1 MKKRIIALLFA
12 LVICFST
19 VISASAAS
27 THVFDEGNH
36 LSYEEIAELDSMAN
50 RIENLYG
57 YCVMFCIAENVDGST
72 YDYSEELYNL
82 EADCENGILITD
94 NLGGNKYSIYLSGDA
109 ETVITDQIMGIIWDA
124 YNSNETYYGGIA
136 SYYAAVETVLQSG
149 AYASPVTTPDGSGES
164 ATEFVP
170 VERTLPLVVDD
181 ADLLT
186 TEEENALCARFEVLA
201 QEYQMEIAVLTV
213 PSLDG
218 KTAEAYADDFY
229 DYNGYGY
236 GENDDGMLVLYKPG
250 EAGNREIHI
259 TTHGRGLRAFNN
271 VVCDNII
278 DSMIDDLKNEN
289 YASAFNTYADLAEH
303 NLKLYNDNPAD
314 YDDTPY
320 VSFTLLIVCIVFG
333 MLAGFIIIK
342 IIAGK
347 NKSVRM
353 QTNATVYTRPGSMV
367 VTGSY
372 DTFIGKRL
380 YKTPKPKPKSDDSS
394 SSGSHTS
401 SSGRS
406 HGGSG
411 RSF

>member
-27 THVFDEGNH
+27 THIFDDGSH

-82 EADCENGILITD
+82 EADSENGILITD
-94 NLGGNKYSIYLSGDA
+94 NIGGEKYSIYLSGDA
-109 ETVITDQIMGIIWDA
+109 ETVITEQIEDIIWNA
-124 YNSNETYYGGIA
+124 YDSNETYFGGIA
-136 SYYAAVETVLQSG
+136 SYYAAVETVLEGG
-149 AYASPVTTPDGSGES
+149 AYASPVTTPVGETDGSGES

-170 VERTLPLVVDD
+170 VERTLPLVVDN

-186 TEEENALCARFEVLA
+186 TEEENALCARFETLA
-201 QEYQMEIAVLTV
+201 QEYQMELAVLTV
-213 PSLDG
+213 PDLEG
-218 KTAEAYADDFY
+218 KTAEEYADDFY

-250 EAGNREIHI
+250 EEGNRDIHI
-259 TTHGRGLRAFNN
+259 TTHGKGLKAFSNS
-271 VVCDNII
+271 VCDNII

-289 YASAFNTYADLAEH
+289 YASAFNTYADLGEKY
-303 NLKLYNDNPAD
+303 LKPN
-314 YDDTPY
+314 
-320 VSFTLLIVCIVFG
+320 VSFIWLLMCIVIG

-342 IIAGK
+342 SIAGK
-347 NKSVRM
+347 NKSVRK

-380 YKTPKPKPKSDDSS
+380 YQTPKPKSDDSS
-394 SSGSHTS
+394 SGGSSGGSHTS

>member
-27 THVFDEGNH
+27 THIFDDGSH

-82 EADCENGILITD
+82 EADSENGILITD
-94 NLGGNKYSIYLSGDA
+94 NIGGEKYSIYLSGDA
-109 ETVITDQIMGIIWDA
+109 ETVITEQIEDIIWNA
-124 YNSNETYYGGIA
+124 YDSNETYYGGIA
-136 SYYAAVETVLQSG
+136 SYYAAVETVLEGG
-149 AYASPVTTPDGSGES
+149 AYASPVTTPVGESDGSGES

-170 VERTLPLVVDD
+170 VERTLPLVVDN

-186 TEEENALCARFEVLA
+186 TEEENALCARFETLA
-201 QEYQMEIAVLTV
+201 QEYQMELAVLTV
-213 PSLDG
+213 PDLEG
-218 KTAEAYADDFY
+218 KTAEEYADDFY

-250 EAGNREIHI
+250 EEGNRYIHI
-259 TTHGRGLRAFNN
+259 TTHGKGLKAFSNS
-271 VVCDNII
+271 VCDNII

-289 YASAFNTYADLAEH
+289 YASAFNTYADLGEKY
-303 NLKLYNDNPAD
+303 LKPN
-314 YDDTPY
+314 
-320 VSFTLLIVCIVFG
+320 VSFIWLLMCVVIG

-342 IIAGK
+342 SIAGK
-347 NKSVRM
+347 NKSVRK

-380 YKTPKPKPKSDDSS
+380 YQTPKPKSDDSS
-394 SSGSHTS
+394 SGGSSGGSHTS

>member
-12 LVICFST
+12 LVICFSA

-27 THVFDEGNH
+27 THIFDDGSH

-82 EADCENGILITD
+82 EADSENGILITD
-94 NLGGNKYSIYLSGDA
+94 NIGGEKYSIYLSGDA
-109 ETVITDQIMGIIWDA
+109 ETVITEQIEDIIWNA
-124 YNSNETYYGGIA
+124 YDSNETYYGGIA
-136 SYYAAVETVLQSG
+136 SYYAAVETVLEGG
-149 AYASPVTTPDGSGES
+149 AYASPVTTPVGESDGSGES

-170 VERTLPLVVDD
+170 VERTLPLVVDN

-186 TEEENALCARFEVLA
+186 TEEENALCARFETLA
-201 QEYQMEIAVLTV
+201 QEYQMELAVLTV
-213 PSLDG
+213 PDLEG
-218 KTAEAYADDFY
+218 KTAEEYADDFY

-250 EAGNREIHI
+250 EEGNRYIHI
-259 TTHGRGLRAFNN
+259 TTHGKGLKAFSNS
-271 VVCDNII
+271 VCDNII

-289 YASAFNTYADLAEH
+289 YASAFNTYADLGEKY
-303 NLKLYNDNPAD
+303 LKPN
-314 YDDTPY
+314 
-320 VSFTLLIVCIVFG
+320 VSFIWLLMCIVIG
-333 MLAGFIIIK
+333 VLAGFIIIK
-342 IIAGK
+342 SIAGK
-347 NKSVRM
+347 NKSVRK

-380 YKTPKPKPKSDDSS
+380 YQTPKPKSDDSS
-394 SSGSHTS
+394 SGGSSGGSHTS

>member
-12 LVICFST
+12 LVICFSA

-27 THVFDEGNH
+27 SHIFDEGGY

-72 YDYSEELYNL
+72 YDYSEALYNS
-82 EADCENGILITD
+82 EADGVNGILITD
-94 NLGGNKYSIYLSGDA
+94 NRGGEKYSIYLSGDA
-109 ETVITDQIMGIIWDA
+109 ENVITEQIMDIIWDA
-124 YNSNETYYGGIA
+124 YNSNETYFGGIS
-136 SYYAAVETVLQSG
+136 SYYAAVETVLES
-149 AYASPVTTPDGSGES
+149 AVSSSPVTSPVGES
-164 ATEFVP
+164 DRQEEPVTEFVP
-170 VERTLPLVVDD
+170 VERTLPLVVDN

-186 TEEENALCARFEVLA
+186 TEEENALCARLEMLA
-201 QEYQMEIAVLTV
+201 QEYQMELAVLTV
-213 PSLDG
+213 PDLEG

-259 TTHGRGLRAFNN
+259 TTHGRGLSAFND

-289 YASAFNTYADLAEH
+289 YASAFNTYADLGEKY
-303 NLKLYNDNPAD
+303 LKPN
-314 YDDTPY
+314 
-320 VSFTLLIVCIVFG
+320 VSFIWLLMCIVIG

-342 IIAGK
+342 SIAGK

-353 QTNATVYTRPGSMV
+353 QTNATAYTRAGSMV
-367 VTGSY
+367 VTGSV
-372 DTFIGKRL
+372 DNFIGRRV
-380 YKTPKPKPKSDDSS
+380 YSTPKPKRDDSD
-394 SSGSHTS
+394 SSGGSQSHTS

>member
-12 LVICFST
+12 LVICFSA

-27 THVFDEGNH
+27 THIFDDGSH

-82 EADCENGILITD
+82 EADSENGILITD
-94 NLGGNKYSIYLSGDA
+94 NIGGEKYSIYLSGDA
-109 ETVITDQIMGIIWDA
+109 ETVITEQIEDIIWNA
-124 YNSNETYYGGIA
+124 YDSNETYFGGIA
-136 SYYAAVETVLQSG
+136 SYYAAVETVLEGG
-149 AYASPVTTPDGSGES
+149 AYASPVTTPVGETDGSGES

-170 VERTLPLVVDD
+170 VERTLPLVVDN

-186 TEEENALCARFEVLA
+186 TEEENALCARFETLA
-201 QEYQMEIAVLTV
+201 QEYQMELAVLTV
-213 PSLDG
+213 PDLEG
-218 KTAEAYADDFY
+218 KTAEEYADDFY

-250 EAGNREIHI
+250 EEGNRYIHI
-259 TTHGRGLRAFNN
+259 TTHGKGLKAFSNS
-271 VVCDNII
+271 VCDNII

-289 YASAFNTYADLAEH
+289 YASAFNTYADLGEKY
-303 NLKLYNDNPAD
+303 LKPN
-314 YDDTPY
+314 
-320 VSFTLLIVCIVFG
+320 VSFIWLLMCIVIG

-342 IIAGK
+342 SIAGK
-347 NKSVRM
+347 NKSVRK

-380 YKTPKPKPKSDDSS
+380 YQTPKPKSDDSS
-394 SSGSHTS
+394 SGGSSGGSHTS

>member
-27 THVFDEGNH
+27 THIFDDGSH

-82 EADCENGILITD
+82 EADSENGILITD
-94 NLGGNKYSIYLSGDA
+94 NIGGEKYSIYLSGDA
-109 ETVITDQIMGIIWDA
+109 ETVITEQIEDIIWNA
-124 YNSNETYYGGIA
+124 YDSNETYYGGIA
-136 SYYAAVETVLQSG
+136 SYYAAVETVLEGG
-149 AYASPVTTPDGSGES
+149 AYASPVTTPVGESDGSGES

-170 VERTLPLVVDD
+170 VERTLPLVVDN

-186 TEEENALCARFEVLA
+186 TEEENALCARFEMLA
-201 QEYQMEIAVLTV
+201 QEYQMELAVLTV
-213 PSLDG
+213 PDLEG
-218 KTAEAYADDFY
+218 KTAEEYADDFY

-250 EAGNREIHI
+250 EEGNRYIHI
-259 TTHGRGLRAFNN
+259 TTHGKGLKAFSNS
-271 VVCDNII
+271 VCDNII

-289 YASAFNTYADLAEH
+289 YASAFNTYADLGEKY
-303 NLKLYNDNPAD
+303 LKPN
-314 YDDTPY
+314 
-320 VSFTLLIVCIVFG
+320 VSFIWLLMCVVIG

-342 IIAGK
+342 SIAGK
-347 NKSVRM
+347 NKSVRK

-380 YKTPKPKPKSDDSS
+380 YQTPKPKSDDSS
-394 SSGSHTS
+394 SGGSSGGSHTS

>member
-12 LVICFST
+12 LVICFSA

-27 THVFDEGNH
+27 THIFDDGSH

-82 EADCENGILITD
+82 EADSENGILITD
-94 NLGGNKYSIYLSGDA
+94 NIGGEKYSIYLSGDA
-109 ETVITDQIMGIIWDA
+109 ETVITEQIEDIIWNA
-124 YNSNETYYGGIA
+124 YDSNETYYGGIA
-136 SYYAAVETVLQSG
+136 SYYAAVETVLEGG
-149 AYASPVTTPDGSGES
+149 AYASPVTTPVGESDGSGES

-170 VERTLPLVVDD
+170 VERTLPLVVDN

-186 TEEENALCARFEVLA
+186 TEEENALCARFEMLA
-201 QEYQMEIAVLTV
+201 QEYQMELAVLTV
-213 PSLDG
+213 PDLEG
-218 KTAEAYADDFY
+218 KTAEEYADDFY

-250 EAGNREIHI
+250 EEGNRYIHI
-259 TTHGRGLRAFNN
+259 TTHGKGLKAFSNS
-271 VVCDNII
+271 VCDNII

-289 YASAFNTYADLAEH
+289 YASAFNTYADLGEKY
-303 NLKLYNDNPAD
+303 LKPN
-314 YDDTPY
+314 
-320 VSFTLLIVCIVFG
+320 VSFIWLLMCIVIG

-342 IIAGK
+342 SIAGK
-347 NKSVRM
+347 NKSVRK

-380 YKTPKPKPKSDDSS
+380 YQTPKPKSDDSS
-394 SSGSHTS
+394 SGGSSGGSHTS